1 MMNPL
6 VDGSELS
13 RLLDNLLS
21 YSTTKV
27 GTQTGELCL
36 KESGKTTDTVRIH
49 ITVIPRGE
57 SPRHR
62 LSPAR
67 TIRSLPGLRDAL
79 GQLYHLSRIGFVMDA
94 RPLALGI
101 VEVQNSCN
109 AQMNINTL
117 ASLPLFTSKH
127 LRDRSRLESLSQRTI
142 FLHNG
147 RANLIQ

>member
-6 VDGSELS
+6 IDGSELS

-21 YSTTKV
+21 YSTTKI
-27 GTQTGELCL
+27 GTKTGELCL
-36 KESGKTTDTVRIH
+36 KESGKTTDTVRIQ

-62 LSPAR
+62 LSPTR

-79 GQLYHLSRIGFVMDA
+79 GQLYHLFRIGIVVDA

-101 VEVQNSCN
+101 VEVQNSRN
-109 AQMNINTL
+109 AQMNINPL

-127 LRDRSRLESLSQRTI
+127 LRDRSRLESLGQRTI